1 MVFFEPERT
10 KGMRSMWNFHL
21 LWFFRLKLR
30 GNINFLLQFWRA
42 DEQFNWHSYP
52 VWVRV
57 RRRRTERGKR
67 DRGQSENIL
76 INFPCPTRSCFPL
89 SISNCAF
96 FDVSLPAFMSIIC
109 LCLWLK
115 NFAARLH
122 CPPAPATCHIDCCHG
137 NFPLSSL
144 HSLHFLV
151 SQGDHLSLSPVSCQL
166 TIGASLFAMHLVA
179 EIKAQTPQQ
188 LPRGT
193 LMALFGSAGGEFA
206 VGASCR

>member
-1 MVFFEPERT
+1 M
-10 KGMRSMWNFHL
+10 
-21 LWFFRLKLR
+21 
-30 GNINFLLQFWRA
+30 
-42 DEQFNWHSYP
+42 
-52 VWVRV
+52 
-57 RRRRTERGKR
+57 RRTERGKR

-96 FDVSLPAFMSIIC
+96 FDVSLQAFMSIIC

-144 HSLHFLV
+144 HSFHFSV
-151 SQGDHLSLSPVSCQL
+151 SQGDRPPPLPSPLCVLSADNWRLSLCHAPCGRNQSPNAAATAARHFNGTFRFGWGRVCCWRL
-166 TIGASLFAMHLVA
+166 LPLVGATSTCIFAVA
-179 EIKAQTPQQ
+179 ELLASCVRRTV
-188 LPRGT
+188 RGT
-193 LMALFGSAGGEFA
+193 SICLNRAEN
-206 VGASCR
+206 